1 MTISM
6 RTRLL
11 LIALLGFG
19 SFLAEAQAPTPT
31 IQASSAIV
39 CSGQTVTYTAKQG
52 SLVPVSM
59 GWTVSP
65 NTGLSFPTTASDSIL
80 IVNFANAGRY
90 VIAFSWSFDISG
102 SATKTMAVNVTKSA
116 VSAFN
121 ASLTGYGFPNELV
134 LKDFSS
140 NSNKIYWVFDLDF
153 QVKDSSAQYT
163 KSYQNAG
170 TYTVSHIALGSQ
182 GCNDTTA
189 YTFVLA
195 ESSSMTLPNVFT
207 PNHDG
212 ANDVFRPICKGISE
226 LHVMVHNR
234 LGILVYEWNTVNGF
248 WDGYSISG
256 VACDEG
262 TYYVIAEGKGFDNKS
277 FSLRGS
283 LSLLR

>member
-1 MTISM
+1 M

-11 LIALLGFG
+11 LFVLMGFG
-19 SFLAEAQAPTPT
+19 AFRVEAQAPTPT
-31 IQASSAIV
+31 IQGSSSIV
-39 CSGQTVTYTAKQG
+39 CSGQTVTYTAKQ
-52 SLVPVSM
+52 SSVVPVSM
-59 GWTVSP
+59 DWTVSP
-65 NTGLSFPTTASDSIL
+65 GTGLSFPNSGSDSIL

-90 VIAFSWSFDISG
+90 VISFSWTFDVAG
-102 SATKTMAVNVTKSA
+102 TATKTMVVNVTKSA

-140 NSNKIYWVFDLDF
+140 NSSKIYWVFDLDF
-153 QVKDSSAQYT
+153 QSKDSSAQYT

-170 TYTVSHIALGSQ
+170 SYTVTQIALGSQ

-195 ESSSMTLPNVFT
+195 ESSNMSLPNVFT

-212 ANDVFRPICKGISE
+212 VNDVFRPICKGIKE

-234 LGILVYEWNTVNGF
+234 LGILVYEWTTVNGF

-256 VACDEG
+256 IACDEG